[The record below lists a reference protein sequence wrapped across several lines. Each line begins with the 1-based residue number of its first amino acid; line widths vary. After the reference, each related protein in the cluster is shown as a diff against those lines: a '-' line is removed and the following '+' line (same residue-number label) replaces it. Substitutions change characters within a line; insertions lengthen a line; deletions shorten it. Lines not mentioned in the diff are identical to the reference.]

1 MRPGL
6 RLVSAILVF
15 VIVCYVVW
23 DQAEQRALARNIDA
37 IAARGEPITAADAAG
52 ADTPERH
59 DAARIYAAAAE
70 RYRAM
75 PQELTFRLPRLDLDT
90 TLQPALDLVALER
103 QYRPDAPVLQL
114 LDQATPLDF
123 NGFGDVAPE
132 METSTMASLNSL
144 AALRADFFSIHG
156 KGDEAAKALIPC
168 VRLWRTVSPFLR
180 YQVSGRIL
188 GSVRILLRHADPSA
202 AALSELSS
210 ALAALPEDDEVAHQT
225 MLQRARFIDSFGEP
239 QRGLS
244 DRLAARLIRPYL
256 TRQRRQRLVNYED
269 ALVVAR
275 DTWPQKFVRA
285 NALQSQYAERWG
297 RGAGRP
303 PTLLQRL
310 VPPEGLGIMSLGTT
324 AAGLDLAARRVLV
337 ATVAVERYRRDHAR
351 ALPPSL
357 QALVPAYLA
366 AVPVDPF
373 SGDPLSY
380 KPDDDGY
387 VLYSIDANLK
397 NDGGALYGFGSR
409 KQLVPRGGEGRDLG
423 IRVDV
428 RK

>member
-1 MRPGL
+1 MRSGL
-6 RLVSAILVF
+6 RLVSAVLVF
-15 VIVCYVVW
+15 VLVCYVVW
-23 DQAEQRALARNIDA
+23 DQAEQRALARDIDA
-37 IAARGEPITAADAAG
+37 IAARGEPITAAEAAG

-90 TLQPALDLVALER
+90 TQQPAPDLVALER

-114 LDQATPLDF
+114 VDQATPLDF

-144 AALRADFFSIHG
+144 TALRADFFSIHG
-156 KGDEAAKALIPC
+156 KGDEAAHALIPC

-180 YQVSGRIL
+180 YQVSSRIL
-188 GSVRILLRHADPSA
+188 GSVRILLRHADPGA
-202 AALSELSS
+202 AALSELWS

-244 DRLAARLIRPYL
+244 DQLTARLIRPYL

-269 ALVVAR
+269 ALAVAR

-285 NALQSQYAERWG
+285 NAMQSQYAEAW
-297 RGAGRP
+297 RGSGGRP
-303 PTLLQRL
+303 SLLRRL

-337 ATVAVERYRRDHAR
+337 ATIAVERYRRDHAR

-357 QALVPAYLA
+357 QAVVPAYLA
-366 AVPVDPF
+366 SVPVDPF
-373 SGDPLSY
+373 SGDPLTY

-387 VLYSIDANLK
+387 VLYSIDTNLK
-397 NDGGALYGFGSR
+397 NDGGALYGFGTR
-409 KQLVPRGGEGRDLG
+409 KQLLPRGGEGRDLG

>member
-1 MRPGL
+1 MRSAL
-6 RLVSAILVF
+6 RLVSAVLVF
-15 VIVCYVVW
+15 VIVCYAVW
-23 DQAEQRALARNIDA
+23 DQAEQRALARDIDA
-37 IAARGEPITAADAAG
+37 IAARGEPVTVADEGG

-90 TLQPALDLVALER
+90 TATPPLDVAALER

-114 LDQATPLDF
+114 VDQAAPLDF
-123 NGFGDVAPE
+123 NGFGDVGSGST
-132 METSTMASLNSL
+132 TSDLMSVAYL
-144 AALRADFFSIHG
+144 ATLRADLLSVRG
-156 KGDEAAKALIPC
+156 KGDDAAKALIPC

-188 GSVRILLRHADPSA
+188 GSVRILLRHAEPGA

-210 ALAALPEDDEVAHQT
+210 SLAALPEDDEVAQQT
-225 MLQRARFIDSFGEP
+225 MMQRARFIDSFREP
-239 QRGLS
+239 QRTLT
-244 DRLAARLIRPYL
+244 DQLVARAIRPYL
-256 TRQRRQRLVNYED
+256 TRQRRQRLLSYEE
-269 ALVVAR
+269 ALAVAR
-275 DTWPQKFVRA
+275 DSWPQKFVRA
-285 NALQSQYAERWG
+285 NALQSQYAARWG
-297 RGAGRP
+297 RNGRQP
-303 PTLLQRL
+303 SLLQRL

-324 AAGLDLAARRVLV
+324 ATGLDLAARRVLI

-357 QALVPAYLA
+357 QTLVPAYLSS
-366 AVPVDPF
+366 VPIDPF
-373 SGDPLSY
+373 SGDPLIY
-380 KPDDDGY
+380 KPDADGY
-387 VLYSIDANLK
+387 LLYSIDANLK

-409 KQLVPRGGEGRDLG
+409 KQLVPRARDGRDLG

-428 RK
+428 RR